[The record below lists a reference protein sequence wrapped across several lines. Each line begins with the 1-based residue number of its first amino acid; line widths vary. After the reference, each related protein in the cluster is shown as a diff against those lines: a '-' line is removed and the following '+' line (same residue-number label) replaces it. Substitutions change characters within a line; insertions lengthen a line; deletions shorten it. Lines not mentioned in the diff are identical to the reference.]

1 MISYMI
7 LYMISYCEQDCVV
20 VLASFPNKQ
29 NPVQSFNVKTDF
41 DLQGD
46 GLVWYA
52 RPQLFNCTVCPTG
65 AKGMSDSHKEVS
77 LVYFS
82 TFEPIEL
89 TPVSIMQQAMLYDSA
104 SNQRL
109 PCLCIC
115 PVANVLGRAPLI
127 PCFIGG
133 NSHPTIPHSFRN
145 GPRLGSAAADTQ
157 RDRGNGSRLYEVNI
171 WMWCYGRGRARM
183 VSIAEAERIRA
194 EPLSE
199 SKIRAAEEAS
209 QRRRCSGGGERGRR
223 RSLSRL
229 NPLGYHDMISYRISQ
244 AISYHMCI

>member
-7 LYMISYCEQDCVV
+7 SLMISCFGQDCVV
-20 VLASFPNKQ
+20 VLAPFPNNP

-52 RPQLFNCTVCPTG
+52 RPQLSFNCTLCPTG
-65 AKGMSDSHKEVS
+65 AKGCRGSASQKEVS

-89 TPVSIMQQAMLYDSA
+89 TPDSIMQQAGVPMLYDSA
-104 SNQRL
+104 SNPRL
-109 PCLCIC
+109 PCLYIC

-145 GPRLGSAAADTQ
+145 DPRLGDAAADTH

-171 WMWCYGRGRARM
+171 WMWRYGRGRARM
-183 VSIAEAERIRA
+183 VSIAKAERIRA
-194 EPLSE
+194 ERLSE
-199 SKIRAAEEAS
+199 SRIRAAETRKRRSEAAAAA
-209 QRRRCSGGGERGRR
+209 GGGEG
-223 RSLSRL
+223 
-229 NPLGYHDMISYRISQ
+229 GGG
-244 AISYHMCI
+244 A